1 MCKKV
6 KDIESSSPSFW
17 FFFIVSFI
25 CIVLT
30 LWAQYRIIST
40 VKAYESQMEKLHATL
55 IVDSTSNPVLNIDSV
70 CAILNAQ
77 GKVKDKNERV
87 LRYCLTEI
95 DAYVQEEITRSNN
108 ACTLYA
114 SEIKNL
120 LDAQYYRIR
129 QEYEALQTWCAILT
143 IVFLVFSFYSLYKAD
158 DMVNKGRKGLRELE
172 TINREGQ
179 ANFDRIQKEA
189 ETSLFEL
196 KQKIALQTEDMN
208 TKVRC
213 VEGKIDSA
221 SNTINSEVARL
232 TKSVDDKISDAEKSY
247 KEKMDQVVSD
257 AEKKIANSNEELA
270 SIKKILETLKEEV
283 EVYKTVAMYPQG
295 SDQIKDK
302 R

>member
-6 KDIESSSPSFW
+6 KDILSSSPSFW
-17 FFFIVSFI
+17 FFFIVSVI
-25 CIVLT
+25 CIGLT
-30 LWAQYRIIST
+30 LWAQNRIIST
-40 VKAYESQMEKLHATL
+40 VNAYESKMEKLYSTL

-77 GKVKDKNERV
+77 GKVKNKDERV
-87 LRYCLTEI
+87 LRYCLSEI
-95 DAYVQEEITRSNN
+95 DAYVQDEIAKSNN

-114 SEIKNL
+114 NEIKNL

-158 DMVNKGRKGLRELE
+158 DMVNKGKKGLRELE

-196 KQKIALQTEDMN
+196 KQKIAHQTEDMN
-208 TKVRC
+208 TKVGS
-213 VEGKIDSA
+213 VEGKIVGA
-221 SNTINSEVARL
+221 STTINSELARL
-232 TKSVDDKISDAEKSY
+232 TKSVDDMISEAEKSY
-247 KEKMDQVVSD
+247 QEKMDQIVSD
-257 AEKKIANSNEELA
+257 AENRIAKGNEELA
-270 SIKKILETLKEEV
+270 SIKKTLETLKEEV
-283 EVYKTVAMYPQG
+283 EVYKTISMYPQG
-295 SDQIKDK
+295 SDQIKDQ
-302 R
+302 